1 MQRISHGWRRW
12 IEQTADQCH
21 TMREKI
27 TGESSLYLA
36 TNSPTPLLHLRN
48 ETHVSN
54 HPRNLEKSMDHCR
67 QDSCTFTVRKIGS
80 APSRGKQE
88 IAWRL
93 GAYLVAVAFTQ
104 GFKWHSLDRRFCH
117 TIQPR
122 KIFMGKNIFFAHRGT
137 MQLFPRR
144 NSNLSGNLSLET
156 FFMKRN
162 FLSAMFRPH
171 LYFSCRQIRYGE
183 VCCFSFFFCTVI
195 VKRNLRSLEKHFSF
209 LFVSS
214 KKISRIP
221 LQNYRSCTIRSGI
234 NYYWYCNQR
243 FNLIIIMWR
252 VLKQILFMWR
262 NWKMLDMASV

>member
-1 MQRISHGWRRW
+1 
-12 IEQTADQCH
+12 
-21 TMREKI
+21 MREKI

-36 TNSPTPLLHLRN
+36 TNSPTPLLHPRN

-67 QDSCTFTVRKIGS
+67 QDSRTFTVRKIGS

-93 GAYLVAVAFTQ
+93 GAYLVAVAFTR

-183 VCCFSFFFCTVI
+183 VCCFSFFFFAPWLWKEIWEVWKNI
-195 VKRNLRSLEKHFSF
+195 FHFFSYLRRRFQEF
-209 LFVSS
+209 LF
-214 KKISRIP
+214 RI
-221 LQNYRSCTIRSGI
+221 ID
-234 NYYWYCNQR
+234 
-243 FNLIIIMWR
+243 R
-252 VLKQILFMWR
+252 VQFG
-262 NWKMLDMASV
+262 AE